1 MISPLFLCIYIMN
14 TRTLYISIIPSLQ
27 LCIKILQSYKRSN
40 SFYLCARSTREV
52 KLSNR
57 NKTFIWRARSNN
69 VAKTLICNQNF
80 YMGARGLEEEAK
92 TFTCNNDFY
101 SAREV

>member
-1 MISPLFLCIYIMN
+1 MGMDRLDKRGESLHDLSLIFVSIYNERPNII
-14 TRTLYISIIPSLQ
+14 YKIIPSLQ

-52 KLSNR
+52 KLSNE

-69 VAKTLICNQNF
+69 KKV
-80 YMGARGLEEEAK
+80 E
-92 TFTCNNDFY
+92 TFIYNDDFY
-101 SAREV
+101 LAREV